1 MHRLIWNFALFVRLF
16 WFCSSQ
22 GHSHSLS
29 RDQIFL
35 DIFAG
40 DDLLDHQ
47 FLSKE
52 EIAAR
57 GYDSEHVKQAAI
69 FPKDGVFP
77 PYLDQALDDIV
88 TDNGGNVLDHMQL
101 KEAANGGEDI
111 QVSKIVWENTKNG
124 EISMTSINSLYLSLG
139 PSMKCR
145 IIL

>member
-1 MHRLIWNFALFVRLF
+1 M
-16 WFCSSQ
+16 
-22 GHSHSLS
+22 
-29 RDQIFL
+29 
-35 DIFAG
+35 
-40 DDLLDHQ
+40 LDHQ

-77 PYLDQALDDIV
+77 QYLDQALEDIV

>member
-1 MHRLIWNFALFVRLF
+1 M
-16 WFCSSQ
+16 
-22 GHSHSLS
+22 
-29 RDQIFL
+29 
-35 DIFAG
+35 
-40 DDLLDHQ
+40 LDHQ

-69 FPKDGVFP
+69 FPKNGVFP
-77 PYLDQALDDIV
+77 PYLDQALEVIV

-139 PSMKCR
+139 PSMKF
-145 IIL
+145 LTVNLPPHLKSLGTKLKTSFGGANLLGQMMWASAGTVF